1 MTSVRPMAVIALVVG
16 LAGAAAIARADEL
29 RAQSKADLERVLDER
44 KVSLRL
50 EDTPLDD
57 ALFLLRDL
65 TGIAFDVDP
74 SARQAVEAAR
84 VSVRLRDAPVRAVL
98 RQLLDQAGTLGYR
111 VEDDRVLV
119 VLKGTAGR

>member
-1 MTSVRPMAVIALVVG
+1 MAVIALVVG